1 MEHIL
6 ETIALIRDSFDNSV
20 EVYTKGKCIEFCLIL
35 RHLYP
40 EGIILYDDHHAIFE
54 YKGWFVDITGL
65 TVKRGH
71 RPIEEYLGVS
81 RYLTKI

>member
-20 EVYTKGKCIEFCLIL
+20 EVYTKGSCVELCYLLK
-35 RHLYP
+35 HLYP
-40 EGIILYDDHHAIFE
+40 EGSILYDCDHAIFE

-65 TVKRGH
+65 TVKSKH
-71 RPIEEYLGVS
+71 TPIEEYPGFH
-81 RYLTKI
+81 